1 MMKTSSKLVYVP
13 GDYFGKN
20 TANKFHI
27 KDTDSTLIVGCILKK
42 FCMSDNIWY
51 LVYWFLSNEKLWIDA
66 NHLTELPINSNIING
81 KTYINDSNKKFYNI
95 KKNVYYFNNIIINSN
110 HQKNHDENEN
120 SKNEYKNINQNQYSS
135 SNSSTINYRF
145 FA

>member
-1 MMKTSSKLVYVP
+1 MLYNFNNINIICIFLCIFRCNIYSK
-13 GDYFGKN
+13 
-20 TANKFHI
+20 
-27 KDTDSTLIVGCILKK
+27 ST
-42 FCMSDNIWY
+42 
-51 LVYWFLSNEKLWIDA
+51 LWIDA

-110 HQKNHDENEN
+110 HQKNDDENEN

-135 SNSSTINYRF
+135 SNSSSINYRF
-145 FA
+145 VA